1 VLCVIGFV
9 MDVLLVEGAV
19 IGSRP
24 AMTAQGVHTDSV
36 AAVAGKQAEFE
47 VEEVERSAKMAAMM
61 QHFLAV
67 GEVEHCPAKTAA
79 ALEYFQEKVEIGV
92 DCCYTK
98 NWVVRWML

>member
-1 VLCVIGFV
+1 MIGFV

-61 QHFLAV
+61 QHFLADV
-67 GEVEHCPAKTAA
+67 GADHCFAMTSAA
-79 ALEYFQEKVEIGV
+79 I
-92 DCCYTK
+92 
-98 NWVVRWML
+98 